1 MKRFAMPVLV
11 ALVPLALLLAAVLK
25 KTGMNFTYTLD
36 DPYIHLALAR
46 NILLGN
52 YGINLSEP
60 SAPSSSIL
68 WPFLLVPFAKLPLVW
83 FEYVPLVLNA
93 VCVLLS
99 AVVLDKIFAERPP
112 LARVVLSFSI
122 LLATNIYGLVFSGM
136 EHNLQVLLVLYL
148 TYGLLDRS
156 VLQPGS
162 SGYSLFLGCVLLLP
176 LVRYEGAAFSFPVLA
191 YLFFT
196 GRCKGA
202 LLAGVPLVLIM
213 AGFSLYL
220 NSRGVGYV
228 PSSILAK
235 SYYPSSFAVVDN
247 LRVNLEKY
255 GFLLLPI
262 AWICQRHFE
271 EDRAFALLLPA
282 IALLHFVFGKYGWF
296 GRYEVYFVI
305 FIAVITLRELLAFAP
320 RMWWL
325 ALSLPLVFNSLL
337 YATVFTPLAASN
349 IASQQR
355 LMATIARELGGSVAV
370 NDIGLV
376 ALESSQ
382 YVLDLMGLGS
392 LEALAARRRNE
403 VDAEWIKRLMARNG
417 VEYAIVYPEM
427 YPEKPGNWI
436 RVGDLTLNQARI
448 NVPPYLSL
456 VTFFAT
462 TVESQERLRA
472 ALREFAEKHDSP
484 AYSLTI
490 H

>member
-1 MKRFAMPVLV
+1 MKRFAMPAIV
-11 ALVPLALLLAAVLK
+11 ALVPLALLLVAVLK

-52 YGINLSEP
+52 YGINLGEP

-83 FEYVPLVLNA
+83 FEYVPLVLNV

-112 LARVVLSFSI
+112 LARAVLSFSI
-122 LLATNIYGLVFSGM
+122 LLATNIYGLAFSGM

-148 TYGLLDRS
+148 THGLLDRS
-156 VLQPGS
+156 LLQPGS
-162 SGYSLFLGCVLLLP
+162 SGYSLFLGSVLLLP
-176 LVRYEGAAFSFPVLA
+176 LVRYEGAAFSFPILC
-191 YLFFT
+191 YLFFS
-196 GRCKGA
+196 GRRRGA
-202 LLAGVPLVLIM
+202 LLAGVPLLLII

-220 NSRGVGYV
+220 NSKGVGYV

-235 SYYPSSFAVVDN
+235 SYYPNSFAVVDN

-271 EDRAFALLLPA
+271 DDRAFALLLPA

-325 ALSLPLVFNSLL
+325 ALSLPLFFFNTLL
-337 YATVFTPLAASN
+337 YATVFTPLGASN
-349 IASQQR
+349 IANQQR
-355 LMATIARELGGSVAV
+355 LMATIARQLGSSVAV
-370 NDIGLV
+370 NDLGLV

-382 YVLDLMGLGS
+382 YVLDIYGLGS
-392 LEALAARRRNE
+392 LEALEARRRNE
-403 VDAEWIKRLMARNG
+403 IESEWIARLMARNE

-427 YPEKPGNWI
+427 YPDKPSNWI
-436 RVGDLTLNQARI
+436 RVGDLTLNQPRI
-448 NVPPYLSL
+448 TPYLSL

-472 ALREFAEKHDSP
+472 VLREFAEKNNSP
-484 AYSLTI
+484 DYSLTI
-490 H
+490 D